1 MIHVLSEVDME
12 KKDVYEK
19 VVTLACEKLSARKEK
34 VNENTKFDEDL
45 SADSIDIT
53 DFIMELESEFDVE
66 IEDEDIEHIKTI
78 GDAAS
83 YIHERIT

>member
-1 MIHVLSEVDME
+1 MEVEME
-12 KKDVYEK
+12 RKEVFEK

-53 DFIMELESEFDVE
+53 DFIMELESEFDIE
-66 IEDEDIEHIKTI
+66 IEDEDILNIRTI

-83 YIHERIT
+83 YIHERLV